1 VAVSVGVAVVGVT
14 YLQRRGYSFSELV
27 GWMAQGRAVL
37 ILEDE
42 DLIASLLAEVVATAG
57 YSVVGPAASA
67 EKAQELINE
76 NGIDAALLDV
86 TLEHGDQ
93 SLELAERLRAMR
105 IPFAF
110 ITAYS
115 RPMLPASLREM
126 PCLEKPVSESDVVG
140 VLAVLLPPSIRPA

>member
-1 VAVSVGVAVVGVT
+1 MA
-14 YLQRRGYSFSELV
+14 QRRP
-27 GWMAQGRAVL
+27 VL

-42 DLIASLLAEVVATAG
+42 DLIASLLAEVVTSAG
-57 YSVVGPAASA
+57 YSVVGPVASA

-76 NGIDAALLDV
+76 KGIDAALLDV
-86 TLEHGDQ
+86 TLKHGQ

-115 RPMLPASLREM
+115 RAMLPADLREM
-126 PCLEKPVSESDVVG
+126 PCLEKPISESSVVG
-140 VLAVLLPPSIRPA
+140 VLAFLLPPLISPA